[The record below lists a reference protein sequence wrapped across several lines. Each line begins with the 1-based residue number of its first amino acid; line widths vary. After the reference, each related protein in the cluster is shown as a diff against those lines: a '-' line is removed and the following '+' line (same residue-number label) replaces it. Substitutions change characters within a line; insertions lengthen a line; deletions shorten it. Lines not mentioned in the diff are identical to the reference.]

1 MSKTNWSKIITYIMN
16 AKPPRGKAAFTYEM
30 IKNKTG
36 ICTSTLSR
44 LVTQSN
50 RRLDY
55 DEGVKLRKF
64 NIHLKHRKMLR
75 KKFILFMIEVKFQSL
90 FHLCLTCTM

>member
-55 DEGVKLRKF
+55 DEGVKLR
-64 NIHLKHRKMLR
+64 NLYDSLKDAEKL
-75 KKFILFMIEVKFQSL
+75 KK
-90 FHLCLTCTM
+90 